1 LISCKEKNYGGRKMK
16 NRGIERIRKRL
27 GTSVVVAMMLLL
39 SISMMAMGA
48 NQLHW
53 GFGDGEDLPTGQD
66 RGVSYF
72 VDGVGGNDGNS
83 GSTWALA
90 KRTIQAAVNVAT
102 TGNGDYIYVKGTE
115 FYEDVTVNKWNLH
128 IIGEGQYQVGVRSF
142 NVLVASVEIT
152 GFYIHGSTGTTS
164 IASSNEYLYL
174 HGNTIEIP
182 DSGIGLSITNHNAK
196 VFSNDFRSYGAIAGT
211 GIEISSSATE
221 AHIYDNEFVG
231 FTIGIRLNTAGR
243 KNFIYNNRF
252 YGTSTVF
259 PATGIYGIQISS
271 GNYNTIS
278 QNWIGYCTFPISDAG
293 TANAWLDNHWDGW
306 VGSFTLNRGHDTN
319 PQTVISGA
327 DIPSEGK
334 VTVRFTFDPGD
345 QDIPG
350 AAKIKAK
357 MVHPT
362 YTTVLLSPVGQ
373 WDNAL
378 TDQVF
383 PTVEATLDGGNNQM
397 TVTIETDTKLLNAV
411 DSQLEMIYE
420 ILDA

>member
-1 LISCKEKNYGGRKMK
+1 MK
-16 NRGIERIRKRL
+16 DRGIERIRKRL
-27 GTSVVVAMMLLL
+27 GTSIVVAMMLLL
-39 SISMMAMGA
+39 SISMLTMGA
-48 NQLHW
+48 NQRHW
-53 GFGDGEDLPTGQD
+53 GFGDGEDLPLNITGED

-72 VDGVGGNDGNS
+72 VDGVNGNDINS
-83 GSTWALA
+83 GLTWALA

-102 TGNGDYIYVKGTE
+102 TGNGDYIYVKYTE
-115 FYEDVTVNKWNLH
+115 YVEDVTVNKWNLH
-128 IIGEGQYQVGVRSF
+128 IIGEGQYLVGVRSF
-142 NVLVASVEIT
+142 NVVSSHVEIT

-174 HGNTIEIP
+174 HENTIVIP
-182 DSGIGLSITNHNAK
+182 ESGIGLSITNHNAK
-196 VFSNDFRSYGAIAGT
+196 VFSNDFRSYGAIGGT
-211 GIEISSSATE
+211 GIEISSSAYE
-221 AHIYDNEFVG
+221 VNIYDNEFVG
-231 FTIGIRLNTAGR
+231 FTIGIRLNTAGQ

-278 QNWIGYCTFPISDAG
+278 QNWIGYCAFPISDAG
-293 TANAWLDNHWDGW
+293 ISNAWLDNHWDGW
-306 VGSFTLNRGHDTN
+306 TGTFTLTRAHGANN

-334 VTVRFTFDPGD
+334 VTVRFSFNPGD

-350 AAKIKAK
+350 NAKIKAK

-362 YTTVLLSPVGQ
+362 YTSVLLSPVGL
-373 WDNAL
+373 WDKAL

-397 TVTIETDTKLLNAV
+397 TVTIETDTQLLSTI
-411 DSQLEMIYE
+411 DSQLEMTYE